1 MNTQEAIDAIC
12 NLKTNDGWVN
22 RYAVVSIV
30 DQIEPEKPVVPQVA
44 IDYYEQYKD
53 NLLSFSEW
61 FDGFYEKQFLE
72 EFQDGDKLQKWL
84 HDNDYKT
91 NRQRELALAT
101 LLVNGVEAVQVE
113 QEKMY
118 TVEIPN
124 PNNTSPKYKLMLVKG
139 INGIEI
145 LRDYHNEKSDRY
157 ISQLTEEEI
166 RKDFEWAWQWAK
178 PVEE

>member
-1 MNTQEAIDAIC
+1 MNKQEAIDAIC

-72 EFQDGDKLQKWL
+72 EFQDGDKLLRWL

-101 LLVNGVEAVQVE
+101 LFVNGVEAVQVE
-113 QEKMY
+113 RGKLY
-118 TVEIPN
+118 TVEIPTLMVYMN
-124 PNNTSPKYKLMLVKG
+124 IGIYLNTLK
-139 INGIEI
+139 E
-145 LRDYHNEKSDRY
+145 
-157 ISQLTEEEI
+157 
-166 RKDFEWAWQWAK
+166 
-178 PVEE
+178 